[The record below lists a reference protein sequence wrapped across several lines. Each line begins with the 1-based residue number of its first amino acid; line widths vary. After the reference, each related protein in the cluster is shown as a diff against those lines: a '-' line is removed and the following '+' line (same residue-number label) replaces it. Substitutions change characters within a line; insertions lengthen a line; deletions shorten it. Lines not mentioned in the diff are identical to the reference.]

1 MSTWKKALRSVAST
15 AVAVAL
21 GGALSTATLAEDHP
35 IKVGVLHSLSGTMAI
50 SESALKDTILMLIE
64 EQNKKGGVLGRQ
76 LEAVVKDPASDWP
89 TFGTMARELIED
101 DGVSSIF
108 GGWTSV
114 SRKNVV
120 PVVEDLDGLLFYP
133 VQYEGQEQSE
143 NVFYTGAT
151 PNQQAIP
158 AVEYLLDR
166 GAQRF
171 YLIGTDY
178 VYPRTTNDI
187 LVNFL
192 NSKGISGDDV
202 IVKYTPFGHADWA
215 DIVSEIKA
223 FAAQGAKVAV
233 VSTVNGDAN
242 VHFYAELAAQNVTAD
257 QIPVMAFSVGEGE
270 LNAMDAAPLA
280 GHLVAWNYFM
290 TADTGENAAFIK
302 RWREYTNDSANV
314 TNDPMEA
321 HMIGFKMWIAAI
333 EKAGTTDP
341 AAVAEAMGGL
351 TAMGLT
357 GQEVVMDEEN
367 HHLHKPVYVGV
378 INPDGSIKSV
388 WNSDGLVAPKP
399 WSPYLKG

>member
-1 MSTWKKALRSVAST
+1 M
-15 AVAVAL
+15 
-21 GGALSTATLAEDHP
+21 
-35 IKVGVLHSLSGTMAI
+35 
-50 SESALKDTILMLIE
+50 
-64 EQNKKGGVLGRQ
+64 
-76 LEAVVKDPASDWP
+76 
-89 TFGTMARELIED
+89 
-101 DGVSSIF
+101 
-108 GGWTSV
+108 
-114 SRKNVV
+114 
-120 PVVEDLDGLLFYP
+120 
-133 VQYEGQEQSE
+133 
-143 NVFYTGAT
+143 
-151 PNQQAIP
+151 
-158 AVEYLLDR
+158 
-166 GAQRF
+166 
-171 YLIGTDY
+171 
-178 VYPRTTNDI
+178 
-187 LVNFL
+187 
-192 NSKGISGDDV
+192 

-223 FAAQGAKVAV
+223 FAAQGTKVAV

-341 AAVAEAMGGL
+341 AAVAEALGGL